1 MGVLYAVSSQFQGND
16 LHKEKKS
23 KELREKWRWE
33 RGRQEGDERKKKELM
48 KRKKTE
54 GAEAYILFLGN
65 KSMLKHRMSKEIG
78 ARRISGGDTGL
89 VSIFEGTHFINWAGY
104 LKK

>member
-1 MGVLYAVSSQFQGND
+1 
-16 LHKEKKS
+16 
-23 KELREKWRWE
+23 
-33 RGRQEGDERKKKELM
+33 M

-89 VSIFEGTHFINWAGY
+89 VSIFEGTHFIN
-104 LKK
+104 